1 MPMHNTLAIAKR
13 ELIAYFT
20 SPVAYVVTAAFLV
33 IMGLLFG
40 YVLTAP
46 VQYRVADLSPVL
58 GSIPVI
64 LLLVA
69 PALTMRLLSEEQR
82 SGTIELLLTA
92 PVRDWEVVGGKFLA
106 SLTLFLT
113 MVALTLYYPLI
124 LVAFGNPDLGV
135 LAASYIGVV
144 LLGASFLSLGL
155 LASSL
160 SQNQVVAAMISFGL
174 ILSLWL
180 VGFLSGVV
188 TGPGADI
195 IDYISIVTH
204 YGDFMK
210 GIVASRD
217 VIYYLSIIAGALF
230 LATRSL
236 ETRRWS

>member
-1 MPMHNTLAIAKR
+1 MHNTLAITKR
-13 ELIAYFT
+13 ELVAYFT
-20 SPVAYVVTAAFLV
+20 SSVAYVVTAAFLV

-46 VQYRVADLSPVL
+46 LQYRVASLTPVL
-58 GSIPVI
+58 GSVPVI

-69 PALTMRLLSEEQR
+69 PALTMRLLAEEQR

-106 SLTLFLT
+106 SFFLFLT

-124 LVAFGNPDLGV
+124 LVVFGNPDMGV

-144 LLGASFLSLGL
+144 LIGASFLSLGL

-180 VGFLSGVV
+180 ISFLSGVV
-188 TGPGADI
+188 TGPGAAI
-195 IDYISIVTH
+195 IEYLSIVFH
-204 YGDFMK
+204 YGDFTK
-210 GIVASRD
+210 GIVDTKD
-217 VIYYLSIIAGALF
+217 VIYYLSIVGSALF

>member
-1 MPMHNTLAIAKR
+1 MHNTLAIAKR
-13 ELIAYFT
+13 ELVAYFS
-20 SPVAYVVTAAFLV
+20 SPVAYVVSAAFLV
-33 IMGLLFG
+33 VMGLLFA

-46 VQYRVADLSPVL
+46 LQYRVADLSPVL
-58 GSIPVI
+58 SSVPVI

-69 PALTMRLLSEEQR
+69 PALTMRLLAEEQR

-124 LVAFGNPDLGV
+124 LMTFGNPDLGV
-135 LAASYIGVV
+135 LAASYIGVI
-144 LLGASFLSLGL
+144 LLGGAFLSLGL

-180 VGFLSGVV
+180 VGFLSGVI

-195 IDYISIVTH
+195 IDYISVVAH

-210 GIVASRD
+210 GVVASKD
-217 VIYYLSIIAGALF
+217 IIYYLSVIAGALF

>member
-1 MPMHNTLAIAKR
+1 MHNTLAIAKR

-20 SPVAYVVTAAFLV
+20 SPVAYVVTAMFLV

-46 VQYRVADLSPVL
+46 LQYRVADLSPVL

-69 PALTMRLLSEEQR
+69 PALTMRLLAEEQR

-92 PVRDWEVVGGKFLA
+92 PVRDWEVVGGKYLA

-124 LVAFGNPDLGV
+124 LMAFGNPDLGV
-135 LAASYIGVV
+135 LAASYIGVI
-144 LLGASFLSLGL
+144 LLGGSFLSLGL

-160 SQNQVVAAMISFGL
+160 TQNQVVAAMISFGL

-195 IDYISIVTH
+195 VDYISIVAH

-210 GIVASRD
+210 GIVASKD
-217 VIYYLSIIAGALF
+217 VIYYLSIIGGALF

>member
-1 MPMHNTLAIAKR
+1 MHNTLAIAKR
-13 ELIAYFT
+13 ELVAYFT

-40 YVLTAP
+40 YVLSAP
-46 VQYRVADLSPVL
+46 LQYRVADLSPVL
-58 GSIPVI
+58 GSVPVI

-69 PALTMRLLSEEQR
+69 PALTMRLLAEEQR

-92 PVRDWEVVGGKFLA
+92 PVRDWEVVAGKYLA

-124 LVAFGNPDLGV
+124 LMTFGNPDMGV
-135 LAASYIGVV
+135 LAASYIGVI
-144 LLGASFLSLGL
+144 LLGGSFLSLGL

-174 ILSLWL
+174 ILCLWL
-180 VGFLSGVV
+180 IGFLGAIFTGSG
-188 TGPGADI
+188 AAI
-195 IDYISIVTH
+195 IDYISIVAH

-210 GIVASRD
+210 GIVSSKD
-217 VIYYLSIIAGALF
+217 VIYYLSIIGGALF

>member
-1 MPMHNTLAIAKR
+1 
-13 ELIAYFT
+13 
-20 SPVAYVVTAAFLV
+20 
-33 IMGLLFG
+33 
-40 YVLTAP
+40 
-46 VQYRVADLSPVL
+46 
-58 GSIPVI
+58 VI

-69 PALTMRLLSEEQR
+69 PALTMRLLAEEQR

-92 PVRDWEVVGGKFLA
+92 PVRDWEVVGGKYLA

-124 LVAFGNPDLGV
+124 LMAFGNPDLGV
-135 LAASYIGVV
+135 LAASYIGVI
-144 LLGASFLSLGL
+144 LLGGSFLSLGL

-160 SQNQVVAAMISFGL
+160 TQNQVVAAMISFGL

-195 IDYISIVTH
+195 VDYISIVAH

-210 GIVASRD
+210 GIVASKD
-217 VIYYLSIIAGALF
+217 VIYYLSIIGGALF

>member
-1 MPMHNTLAIAKR
+1 MHNTLAIAKR

-46 VQYRVADLSPVL
+46 LQYRVADLSPVL

-69 PALTMRLLSEEQR
+69 PALTMRLLAEEQR

-92 PVRDWEVVGGKFLA
+92 PVRDWEVVGGKYLA

-124 LVAFGNPDLGV
+124 LMAFGNPDLGV
-135 LAASYIGVV
+135 LAASYIGVI
-144 LLGASFLSLGL
+144 LLGGSFLSLGL

-160 SQNQVVAAMISFGL
+160 TQNQVVAAMISFGL

-195 IDYISIVTH
+195 VDYISIVAH

-210 GIVASRD
+210 GIVASKD
-217 VIYYLSIIAGALF
+217 VIYYLSIIGGALF

>member
-1 MPMHNTLAIAKR
+1 MHNTLSIAKR

-46 VQYRVADLSPVL
+46 LQYRVADLSPVL
-58 GSIPVI
+58 GSVPVI

-69 PALTMRLLSEEQR
+69 PALTMRLLAEEQR

-124 LVAFGNPDLGV
+124 LMAFGNPDLGV
-135 LAASYIGVV
+135 LAASYIGVI
-144 LLGASFLSLGL
+144 LIGASFLSLGL

-180 VGFLSGVV
+180 IGFLSGIV

-195 IDYISIVTH
+195 VDYISIVAH

-210 GIVASRD
+210 GIVASKD
-217 VIYYLSIIAGALF
+217 VIYYLSIIGGALF

>member
-1 MPMHNTLAIAKR
+1 MHNTLAIAKR
-13 ELIAYFT
+13 ELVAYFT
-20 SPVAYVVTAAFLV
+20 SPVAYVVSAAFLV

-46 VQYRVADLSPVL
+46 LQYREASLSPVL
-58 GSIPVI
+58 GSVPVI

-69 PALTMRLLSEEQR
+69 PALTMRLLAEEQR

-92 PVRDWEVVGGKFLA
+92 PVRDWEVVIGKFLA
-106 SLTLFLT
+106 SLVLFLT

-124 LVAFGNPDLGV
+124 LMAFGKPDLGV
-135 LAASYIGVV
+135 LAASYIGVI

-180 VGFLSGVV
+180 IGFLSGVI

-195 IDYISIVTH
+195 VEYVSIVAH

-210 GIVASRD
+210 GIVASKD
-217 VIYYLSIIAGALF
+217 VIYYLSIIGGALF

>member
-1 MPMHNTLAIAKR
+1 MHNTMAIAKR
-13 ELIAYFT
+13 ELVAYFT

-40 YVLTAP
+40 YVLSAP
-46 VQYRVADLSPVL
+46 LQYRVADLSPVL
-58 GSIPVI
+58 GSVPVI

-69 PALTMRLLSEEQR
+69 PALTMRLLAEEQR

-92 PVRDWEVVGGKFLA
+92 PVRDWEVVAGKYLA

-124 LVAFGNPDLGV
+124 LMTFGNPDMGV
-135 LAASYIGVV
+135 LAASYIGVI
-144 LLGASFLSLGL
+144 LLGGSFLSLGL

-174 ILSLWL
+174 ILCLWL
-180 VGFLSGVV
+180 IGFLGAIFTGSG
-188 TGPGADI
+188 AAI
-195 IDYISIVTH
+195 IDYISIVAH

-210 GIVASRD
+210 GIVSSKD
-217 VIYYLSIIAGALF
+217 VIYYLSIIGGALF

>member
-1 MPMHNTLAIAKR
+1 MHNTLAIAKR
-13 ELIAYFT
+13 ELVAYFT

-40 YVLTAP
+40 YVLSAP
-46 VQYRVADLSPVL
+46 VQYRVASLAPVL

-69 PALTMRLLSEEQR
+69 PALTMRLLAEEQR

-106 SLTLFLT
+106 SLALFLT

-124 LVAFGNPDLGV
+124 LVVFGNPDMGV
-135 LAASYIGVV
+135 LAASYIGVI
-144 LLGASFLSLGL
+144 LIGASFLSLGL

-180 VGFLSGVV
+180 IGFLSGVV
-188 TGPGADI
+188 TGLGADI
-195 IDYISIVTH
+195 VDYLSIVAH

-210 GIVASRD
+210 GIVDSKD
-217 VIYYLSIIAGALF
+217 VIYYLSIIGGALF

>member
-1 MPMHNTLAIAKR
+1 MHNTLAIAKR
-13 ELIAYFT
+13 ELVSYFT

-40 YVLTAP
+40 YVLAAP
-46 VQYRVADLSPVL
+46 LQYRVASLSPVL
-58 GSIPVI
+58 GSVPVI

-69 PALTMRLLSEEQR
+69 PALTMRLLAEEQR

-106 SLTLFLT
+106 SLALFLT

-124 LVAFGNPDLGV
+124 LMTFGNPDMGV
-135 LAASYIGVV
+135 LAASYIGVI
-144 LLGASFLSLGL
+144 LIGASFLSLGL

-180 VGFLSGVV
+180 IGFLSGVV

-195 IDYISIVTH
+195 INYVSIVAH

-210 GIVASRD
+210 GIVDSKD
-217 VIYYLSIIAGALF
+217 VIYYLSIIGGALF

>member
-1 MPMHNTLAIAKR
+1 MHNTLSIAKR
-13 ELIAYFT
+13 ELVAYFT

-46 VQYRVADLSPVL
+46 LQYRVASLSPVL
-58 GSIPVI
+58 GSVPVI

-69 PALTMRLLSEEQR
+69 PALTMRLLAEEQR

-106 SLTLFLT
+106 SLALFLT

-124 LVAFGNPDLGV
+124 LMTFGNPDMGV
-135 LAASYIGVV
+135 LAASYVGVI
-144 LLGASFLSLGL
+144 LIGASFLSLGL

-180 VGFLSGVV
+180 IGFLSGVV
-188 TGPGADI
+188 TGSGADMI
-195 IDYISIVTH
+195 NYVSIVAH

-210 GIVASRD
+210 GIVDSKD
-217 VIYYLSIIAGALF
+217 VVYYLSIIGGALF

>member
-1 MPMHNTLAIAKR
+1 MHNTLAIAKR
-13 ELIAYFT
+13 ELVAYFT

-46 VQYRVADLSPVL
+46 LQYRVASIAPVL
-58 GSIPVI
+58 ESLPVI

-69 PALTMRLLSEEQR
+69 PALTMRLLAEEQR

-92 PVRDWEVVGGKFLA
+92 PVRDWEVVVGKFLA
-106 SLTLFLT
+106 SLALFLV
-113 MVALTLYYPLI
+113 MVALTLYYPMILI
-124 LVAFGNPDLGV
+124 TFGNPDLGV
-135 LAASYIGVV
+135 LAASYIGVI
-144 LLGASFLSLGL
+144 LIGAAFLSLGL

-160 SQNQVVAAMISFGL
+160 TQNQVVAAMISFGL

-180 VGFLSGVV
+180 IGFLSGVV
-188 TGPGADI
+188 TGSSADI
-195 IDYISIVTH
+195 IDYLSIVAH

-210 GIVASRD
+210 GVVSSKD
-217 VIYYLSIIAGALF
+217 VIYYLSIVGGALF

>member
-1 MPMHNTLAIAKR
+1 MHNTLAIAKR
-13 ELIAYFT
+13 ELVAYFT

-33 IMGLLFG
+33 IMGLLFA

-46 VQYRVADLSPVL
+46 LQYRVADLSPVL
-58 GSIPVI
+58 SSVPVI

-69 PALTMRLLSEEQR
+69 PALTMRLLAEEQR

-124 LVAFGNPDLGV
+124 LMTFGNPDLGV
-135 LAASYIGVV
+135 LAASYIGVI
-144 LLGASFLSLGL
+144 LLGGAFLSLGL

-180 VGFLSGVV
+180 VGFLSGVI

-195 IDYISIVTH
+195 IDYISVVAH

-210 GIVASRD
+210 GVVASKD
-217 VIYYLSIIAGALF
+217 IIYYLSVIAGALF